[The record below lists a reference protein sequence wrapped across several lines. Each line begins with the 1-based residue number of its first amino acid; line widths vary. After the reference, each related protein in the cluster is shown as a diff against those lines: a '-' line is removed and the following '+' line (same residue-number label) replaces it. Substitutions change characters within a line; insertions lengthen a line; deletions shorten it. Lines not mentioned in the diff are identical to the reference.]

1 MKTIFTETFHYSSCP
16 VQCVCIDDGEPWFR
30 GDHVATILGYTSTAE
45 ALNELDDD
53 DTKTLGEILASSNPD
68 IFISVYGLHCL
79 VYRSKK
85 QDANVFRRWIWSD
98 IITVIRRNTPPP
110 HHHHCSDDDDEES
123 TCSEDSMVGL
133 DEDHDQVLKNGP
145 AFSEGLDEE
154 EESLCDRLI
163 TYIHETYPD
172 AEVMVGHGELQR
184 VDGCLK
190 GWQSGIVVIRNL
202 QNGLPDVFA
211 VNLNQSYESVVIVL
225 HEHYKE
231 ICSGAK
237 PLVQVLKNGPAFSE
251 GLEDDDEEEW
261 YDFST
266 NRNPKYWLR
275 KLKNKTAL
283 MKECDKRGVII
294 DNPMMTLNVRIIE
307 ALIAADTI

>member
-1 MKTIFTETFHYSSCP
+1 MKTIFTETFQYSSCP
-16 VQCVCIDDGEPWFR
+16 VQCVCVDDGEPWFR

-53 DTKTLGEILASSNPD
+53 DRKTLGEILASSDPD

-79 VYRSKK
+79 VYRSKM

-98 IITVIRRNTPPP
+98 IITVIRRNTPPD
-110 HHHHCSDDDDEES
+110 HCSDDDDEES

-133 DEDHDQVLKNGP
+133 DEDHEQVLKNGP

-202 QNGLPDVFA
+202 QNGIPDVFA
-211 VNLNQSYESVVIVL
+211 VDLNQSYESVVIFL

-231 ICSGAK
+231 VCKGAK
-237 PLVQVLKNGPAFSE
+237 PHVQVLKNGPAFSE
-251 GLEDDDEEEW
+251 GLEDDEEEW
-261 YDFST
+261 YDFAT

>member
-16 VQCVCIDDGEPWFR
+16 VQCVCVDDGEPWFR

-98 IITVIRRNTPPP
+98 IITVIRRNTPPE
-110 HHHHCSDDDDEES
+110 HCSDDDDEES

-154 EESLCDRLI
+154 EEESLCDRLI

-172 AEVMVGHGELQR
+172 AEVMVGHGELQQ

-202 QNGLPDVFA
+202 QNGFPDVFA

-237 PLVQVLKNGPAFSE
+237 PLVQVLKNGPALSE
-251 GLEDDDEEEW
+251 GLEDDDDEEEW

>member
-1 MKTIFTETFHYSSCP
+1 MKTIFTETFQYSSCP
-16 VQCVCIDDGEPWFR
+16 VQCVCVDGGEPWFR

-53 DTKTLGEILASSNPD
+53 DTNTLGELLACSNPD

-85 QDANVFRRWIWSD
+85 QDAGVFRRWVWSD
-98 IITVIRRNTPPP
+98 IITVIRRSIPPD
-110 HHHHCSDDDDEES
+110 HCSDDDDDES
-123 TCSEDSMVGL
+123 ICSEDSMVGR
-133 DEDHDQVLKNGP
+133 DEQVLKNGP

-172 AEVMVGHGELQR
+172 AEVVVGHGELQH
-184 VDGCLK
+184 VDGILK
-190 GWQSGIVVIRNL
+190 GWQSGILVMR
-202 QNGLPDVFA
+202 GTPDGFTNVFP
-211 VNLNQSYESVVIVL
+211 VSLDQSYESIVIAL

-231 ICSGAK
+231 AFKKGS
-237 PLVQVLKNGPAFSE
+237 PPVKNE
-251 GLEDDDEEEW
+251 EEEEEW

-266 NRNPKYWLR
+266 NSNPKYWLR

-307 ALIAADTI
+307 ALIAADTV